1 MEKLKARNGQLE
13 AENSMLKSKLTEM
26 RNFTKRMVEI
36 TAEMDLLLSD
46 KAKEIEKLKQE
57 IKSSVPVNDIEF
69 SANSTNSTKVN
80 GSNSKTGGSVLEADI
95 TNLSP
100 PSSDATVNDNEIA
113 DFTMELDEFVAEL
126 TQVKE
131 EPVDQM
137 KSTEINE
144 LQIEKSED
152 GRFKCPYT
160 DICNFTAP
168 KRSRVIYHI
177 RSHTGEKPFRCQY
190 CEIRFAQSGHCRR
203 HELSHP
209 ESNGKLCEFC
219 WGRFKPD
226 KIDDHTKKC
235 SKRKGRP
242 LKRKRSLVG

>member
-1 MEKLKARNGQLE
+1 MEKLKLRNRQLE
-13 AENSMLKSKLTEM
+13 EENSRLKLKLIEM
-26 RNFTKRMVEI
+26 GTFSKRMVEI
-36 TAEMDLLLSD
+36 TAEMDQLLNQ
-46 KAKEIEKLKQE
+46 KTKEIEKLKQE
-57 IKSSVPVNDIEF
+57 MKSAVPVKEIEDVIDF
-69 SANSTNSTKVN
+69 IEVNVNSLCYADVSKVK
-80 GSNSKTGGSVLEADI
+80 GSKTDIGGPV
-95 TNLSP
+95 P
-100 PSSDATVNDNEIA
+100 KSDVGVDDNEIA

-190 CEIRFAQSGHCRR
+190 CEMRFAQSGHCRR

-226 KIDDHTKKC
+226 KIDDHAKKC
-235 SKRKGRP
+235 TKRKGRQ
-242 LKRKRSLVG
+242 LKRKRSLVE